1 MSELYELINSSY
13 KDRIIDIK
21 EQKRIWLS
29 VSKQFKPDLTLYET
43 ERPSVEITKETGDL
57 GIAVLWIVQAALTRP
72 ILKEIILQSERYL
85 ANSLREIND
94 SSLCALAHS
103 EDIKAPV
110 ILSDKDEN
118 RNENKDENRDE
129 NFILNGEKK
138 FITAGRNADLIILT
152 CRTET
157 EEKINRIAIIDPKQ
171 IPESFITDLQLNIM
185 KSVSHTRL
193 AFKDYAIKKNQI
205 PLIDP
210 STIRRIIKKFGIIE
224 RGLILEAFLSFL
236 IYADKTFTEMKI
248 ESSCNDKLSSLL
260 EKQSIAVTK
269 QISEIYSAKIETKNI
284 SIEEFMPVVEILKKA
299 YTKAE
304 NNLTE
309 SERIK
314 LKDIFLFDNLKG

>member
-1 MSELYELINSSY
+1 MLELHELINSSY
-13 KDRIIDIK
+13 KDRIINIK

-43 ERPSVEITKETGDL
+43 ERPSVAIAKETGDL
-57 GIAVLWIVQAALTRP
+57 GIAVLWIVQTALTRP
-72 ILKEIILQSERYL
+72 ILKEIILRSEEDL

-103 EDIKAPV
+103 EDINNPV
-110 ILSDKDEN
+110 ILSDRDEN
-118 RNENKDENRDE
+118 RDKNKDEN
-129 NFILNGEKK
+129 FIINGEKK
-138 FITAGRNADLIILT
+138 FITAGRNSDLIILT
-152 CRTET
+152 CRTPG

-171 IPESFITDLQLNIM
+171 IPESFITDLKLNIM
-185 KSVSHTRL
+185 ESVSHTRL
-193 AFKDYAIKKNQI
+193 TFKDYEIDKNQL

-210 STIRRIIKKFGIIE
+210 STIRRILKKFGILE

-260 EKQSIAVTK
+260 EEQSSAVTK
-269 QISEIYSAKIETKNI
+269 QISEIYSDRIEAKNI
-284 SIEEFMPVVEILKKA
+284 SFEKFIPVVEILKKT

-304 NNLTE
+304 NNLSE